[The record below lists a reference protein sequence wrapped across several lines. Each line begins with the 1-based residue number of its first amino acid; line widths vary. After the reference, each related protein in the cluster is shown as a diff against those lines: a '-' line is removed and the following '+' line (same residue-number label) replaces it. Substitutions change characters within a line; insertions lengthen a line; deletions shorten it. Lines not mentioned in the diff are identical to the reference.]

1 MIPVLMMLVVLGA
14 SIIGVMAIL
23 KNEKKKHSKKKGAAA
38 AAPPK
43 KVANLQTW
51 LKVHHI
57 LWDNFLV
64 RQKYRA
70 LVERLGEIGV
80 YSKQELYVTAAKFFV
95 QTTGTAV
102 LVGIIA
108 IICFQD
114 FIASIIIIGFCYL
127 MQNVLV
133 DKQIDKVHF
142 QLVKQL
148 SVSLS
153 SVREMYTKYGTIPDA
168 INECKK
174 GKLVQSAFEKIYVIL
189 TSNDG
194 FEKLEEFYA
203 TTPVRLLQTFANV
216 CFILNDTGDTNT
228 DTGTSAFKQGISLLK
243 NEVDMEIRKLT
254 KQKIAFGS
262 LEWLP
267 VVPLFTVGIVQNFFI
282 SNIPGTSVLY
292 NGLLGYISRMCVAL
306 FALLGYYVISIIN
319 SPSAVRTNDRM
330 ELIDKL
336 LRWKPFKT
344 FIGYIEPKNARTRIK
359 YEKLFK
365 GSLSAKDITYI
376 YACKVIVSTIA
387 AVFATIVFTV
397 VLQFAREYV
406 WNNTDSLSLVQG
418 TTYTIAQQETIK
430 EMDEIYMNRQYK
442 MTEDEV
448 TELVYSMCSDFYEM
462 DKLEQIDR
470 LQLKWD
476 TYYGLI
482 WHWWYVLIIFAIAF
496 AAWFTPTLMVQ
507 LRKYLVKSES
517 EEDVLQM
524 QTMLSI
530 LMYTSIDTLDAIYW
544 LIQTSTIHKDILI
557 YCYHEYPSNPELA
570 IDRMK
575 GKVNLAEF
583 QNMCDKLIST
593 INYVSLYDAF
603 CDIIAER
610 EHVMQIR
617 EMTQEASIKKKRQL
631 ASPLA
636 MASLFMLCVG
646 HILAPVGYLG
656 VREFIKAFE
665 DMGYM

>member
-80 YSKQELYVTAAKFFV
+80 YSKQELYVTAAKFFI

-174 GKLVQSAFEKIYVIL
+174 GKLVQAAFEKIYVIL

-194 FEKLEEFYA
+194 FEKLEEFYD

-267 VVPLFTVGIVQNFFI
+267 VIPLFTVGIVQI
-282 SNIPGTSVLY
+282 YRAPQCSITDCLGTSQE
-292 NGLLGYISRMCVAL
+292 CAL
-306 FALLGYYVISIIN
+306 PY
-319 SPSAVRTNDRM
+319 
-330 ELIDKL
+330 
-336 LRWKPFKT
+336 
-344 FIGYIEPKNARTRIK
+344 
-359 YEKLFK
+359 
-365 GSLSAKDITYI
+365 SL
-376 YACKVIVSTIA
+376 C
-387 AVFATIVFTV
+387 
-397 VLQFAREYV
+397 
-406 WNNTDSLSLVQG
+406 
-418 TTYTIAQQETIK
+418 
-430 EMDEIYMNRQYK
+430 
-442 MTEDEV
+442 
-448 TELVYSMCSDFYEM
+448 
-462 DKLEQIDR
+462 
-470 LQLKWD
+470 
-476 TYYGLI
+476 
-482 WHWWYVLIIFAIAF
+482 
-496 AAWFTPTLMVQ
+496 
-507 LRKYLVKSES
+507 
-517 EEDVLQM
+517 
-524 QTMLSI
+524 
-530 LMYTSIDTLDAIYW
+530 
-544 LIQTSTIHKDILI
+544 
-557 YCYHEYPSNPELA
+557 
-570 IDRMK
+570 
-575 GKVNLAEF
+575 
-583 QNMCDKLIST
+583 
-593 INYVSLYDAF
+593 
-603 CDIIAER
+603 
-610 EHVMQIR
+610 
-617 EMTQEASIKKKRQL
+617 
-631 ASPLA
+631 
-636 MASLFMLCVG
+636 
-646 HILAPVGYLG
+646 
-656 VREFIKAFE
+656 
-665 DMGYM
+665 